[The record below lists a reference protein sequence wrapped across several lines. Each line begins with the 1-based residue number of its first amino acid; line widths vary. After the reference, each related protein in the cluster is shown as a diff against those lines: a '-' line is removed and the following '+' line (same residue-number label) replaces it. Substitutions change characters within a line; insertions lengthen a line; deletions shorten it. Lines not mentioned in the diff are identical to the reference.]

1 VTPTRPILKPAAEK
15 SSGSVPRKSV
25 RFSLRPGVVPTPK
38 EIDESGS
45 NALTSTPITAKKS
58 VSVTTTTF
66 ADSAATATPTTPT
79 SVAPK
84 KRGRPPG
91 SASTSPKNP
100 KKENVSDSLDTT
112 VDEFSRAVQEEEQAE
127 KNGRTLRKSSSS
139 MATTTTTPKRAAK
152 QSLDAKSESAAQMQI
167 VNEILKKNPDL
178 LKDNKVNIENNMFD
192 KLDRRSAHQVLNF
205 IMGHFIL
212 LVKRKF
218 FIANLT

>member
-1 VTPTRPILKPAAEK
+1 
-15 SSGSVPRKSV
+15 
-25 RFSLRPGVVPTPK
+25 VPTPK

-139 MATTTTTPKRAAK
+139 MATATATPKRAAK

-178 LKDNKVNIENNMFD
+178 LKDNKVNIENNMF
-192 KLDRRSAHQVLNF
+192 LN
-205 IMGHFIL
+205 
-212 LVKRKF
+212 
-218 FIANLT
+218 